1 MQGKTR
7 FSVLMLGLV
16 LMWGSQSMAG
26 GKYKLAYKFNKGD
39 QFRYKIETSMENVQ
53 ERMGQEIQINIDGES
68 VMLLQG
74 EGRDKDGNVKFLF
87 SIESVKSHIQS
98 PMGDTTVVNPP
109 ELLGKRKRM
118 ILSALG
124 KKIKVE
130 EVDTLKLTGLLA
142 QFGGQQNSLQFPM
155 LTKESVGVGSSWTAA
170 EVDSQVNRGMK
181 VHIRPTTTYT
191 VEAEVDT
198 LGYKCLRIRY
208 KGSVKMTGKGQQM
221 GMKIVLD
228 GEGENEGV
236 VYFAPKEGRLVYVD
250 TASDIDMNV
259 ALTGQMNMTMP
270 STITT
275 RAKMVLLK

>member
-1 MQGKTR
+1 MQGKMW
-7 FSVLMLGLV
+7 FSVLMLGLI

-39 QFRYKIETSMENVQ
+39 QLRYKIETSMENVQ

-74 EGRDKDGNVKFLF
+74 EGRDEDGNVKFLF

-118 ILSALG
+118 ILSELG
-124 KKIKVE
+124 KRIKVE
-130 EVDTLKLTGLLA
+130 EVDTLVLTGLMA
-142 QFGGQQNSLQFPM
+142 QVGGQQNSLQFPV

-208 KGSVKMTGKGQQM
+208 KGTVKMTGEGQQM

-228 GEGENEGV
+228 GDGENGGV
-236 VYFAPKEGRLVYVD
+236 LYFAPKEGRLVYVD

-270 STITT
+270 STIAT